1 MKNSGFLVGTAT
13 LLMHLCICH
22 SQVEG
27 GIFTFGGVGQRSD
40 LTFQREISEIKAS
53 LESFAPTDAYP
64 DDSDSWFK
72 LISKDV
78 AANIRMLQQTP
89 EKDAYHKLKKR
100 AVSEQEDESV
110 PRSFSCSD
118 EDTLGRN
125 WTTGCSGYQSSMTY
139 MFGIIDE
146 EDDGLSLDDGF
157 SVRPNLSEDWLL
169 PGDENRIQMAAT
181 LSAAAYLSDDELSEI
196 PELVGIQLGEFPLGY
211 RHSSITVRGNTPTLF
226 RFWRFISDPAT
237 LYVSFLGIIDKK
249 AHFSDLDTFTAP
261 LSQSSLVPSSTPKR
275 RHKDVSSPKVHS
287 GFLHQFLMIEEPLR
301 HLLEQSSHDEE
312 IERIVYTG
320 HSIGAALATIAGTV
334 TRHIKPDIPITVITF
349 GSPRVGD
356 DLFVEEYTTSVSV
369 SFRVIL
375 HDDMVPQIYPI
386 APSFKHVP
394 GYFCLDCDELES
406 AELSSVSRIQIALN
420 AIRKNVLNRHS
431 FEDYL
436 RTINGNVQ
444 GNSGD

>member
-1 MKNSGFLVGTAT
+1 
-13 LLMHLCICH
+13 
-22 SQVEG
+22 
-27 GIFTFGGVGQRSD
+27 
-40 LTFQREISEIKAS
+40 
-53 LESFAPTDAYP
+53 
-64 DDSDSWFK
+64 
-72 LISKDV
+72 
-78 AANIRMLQQTP
+78 
-89 EKDAYHKLKKR
+89 
-100 AVSEQEDESV
+100 
-110 PRSFSCSD
+110 
-118 EDTLGRN
+118 
-125 WTTGCSGYQSSMTY
+125 
-139 MFGIIDE
+139 
-146 EDDGLSLDDGF
+146 
-157 SVRPNLSEDWLL
+157 
-169 PGDENRIQMAAT
+169 
-181 LSAAAYLSDDELSEI
+181 
-196 PELVGIQLGEFPLGY
+196 
-211 RHSSITVRGNTPTLF
+211 
-226 RFWRFISDPAT
+226 
-237 LYVSFLGIIDKK
+237 
-249 AHFSDLDTFTAP
+249 
-261 LSQSSLVPSSTPKR
+261 
-275 RHKDVSSPKVHS
+275 
-287 GFLHQFLMIEEPLR
+287 MIEEPLR